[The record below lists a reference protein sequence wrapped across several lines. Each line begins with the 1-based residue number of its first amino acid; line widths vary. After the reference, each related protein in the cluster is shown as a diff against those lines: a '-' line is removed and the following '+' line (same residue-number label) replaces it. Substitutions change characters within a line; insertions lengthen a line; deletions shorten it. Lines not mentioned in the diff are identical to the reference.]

1 MEASGHGGK
10 KDYLF
15 LRDKKYSMQSNL
27 RRDSGLRRV
36 GTGLHLLLHDV
47 SPQHAVN

>member
-36 GTGLHLLLHDV
+36 GTAFDLLLHDV